1 MSRPQRIS
9 EPESAQVVD
18 LDDEGRGVAKV
29 QGKAVFIT
37 DALPDEAVQFIRGHQ
52 HRSFDEAR
60 LHAIVSPSPDRV
72 APGCEHFGVCGG
84 CALQH
89 LAPHRQIDF
98 KQRQLLESL
107 KRIGHVEPAEI
118 FESLQGPAFN
128 YRRRAR
134 LGVRWV
140 AKKNRALVGFRERN
154 TKFLADIRRCAVLK
168 APADRLVGPLADLI
182 TTLTIRDQ
190 LPQIEVAV
198 ADNATA
204 LVFRILK
211 PLADADLER
220 LRQFALQHSV
230 VVYLQPGGPDS
241 IAPLDV
247 QPPSLTYS
255 LPEFGVAF
263 EFEPCDFIQINS
275 ALNERMVS
283 RALQLLEIAPTDRV
297 LDLFCGLGNFSLPL
311 ARKAREVIGVEGD
324 AGLVQRARAN
334 AARNAIENVS
344 FHVANLF
351 EADLGALWARQPFDR
366 VLLDPPRAGAREV
379 LPLIAKS
386 GARRI
391 VYVSCHAGS
400 LARDAGLLVNEHG
413 YRLLGAGAMDMF
425 PHTTHGESI
434 AVFER
439 ANRR

>member
-1 MSRPQRIS
+1 MSRPQRS
-9 EPESAQVVD
+9 AEPESAQVID

-37 DALPDEAVQFIRGHQ
+37 DALPDEHVQFIRGHQ

-60 LHAIVSPSPDRV
+60 LHTIVSPSPDRV

-84 CALQH
+84 CTLQH
-89 LAPHRQIDF
+89 LASHRQIDF
-98 KQRQLLESL
+98 KHRQLLQAL
-107 KRIGHVEPAEI
+107 KRIGHVEPQQV
-118 FESLQGPAFN
+118 FDPLQGPAFN

-154 TKFLADIRRCAVLK
+154 TKFLADVRRCAVLK

-204 LVFRILK
+204 LVIRILK
-211 PLADADLER
+211 PLTDIDLNN
-220 LRQFALQHSV
+220 LRRFAAEHGV
-230 VVYLQPGGPDS
+230 VIYLQPGGPATIAALDS
-241 IAPLDV
+241 PAPE
-247 QPPSLTYS
+247 LTYS
-255 LPEFGVAF
+255 LPEFDVRF
-263 EFEPCDFIQINS
+263 VFEPCDFIQINS
-275 ALNERMVS
+275 VLNERMVS
-283 RALQLLEIAPTDRV
+283 RAIELLEIAPTDRV

-311 ARKAREVIGVEGD
+311 ARRAREVIGIEGD
-324 AGLVQRARAN
+324 EGLVQRARAN
-334 AARNAIENVS
+334 AARNDIGNAV
-344 FHVANLF
+344 FFVANLF
-351 EADLGALWARQPFDR
+351 QPDLSAPWARQPFDR
-366 VLLDPPRAGAREV
+366 VLLDPPRAGAREI

-386 GARRI
+386 GAHRI

-400 LARDAGLLVNEHG
+400 LARDAGLLVSEHG
-413 YRLLGAGAMDMF
+413 YRLLAAGAMDMF

-439 ANRR
+439 ASRR

>member
-1 MSRPQRIS
+1 MNRPQHIS

-37 DALPDEAVQFIRGHQ
+37 DALPDEEVQFIRGHQ
-52 HRSFDEAR
+52 HRSFDEAK

-72 APGCEHFGVCGG
+72 VPGCEHFGVCGG

-89 LAPHRQIDF
+89 LAPHRQLDF
-98 KQRQLLESL
+98 KQRQLLQAM
-107 KRIGHVEPAEI
+107 KRIGHVEPQEI
-118 FESLQGPAFN
+118 FDSLQGPAFN

-182 TTLTIRDQ
+182 TTLTIRDE
-190 LPQIEVAV
+190 LPQIEIAV

-204 LVFRILK
+204 LVIRVLK
-211 PLADADLER
+211 PLTEADLDN
-220 LRQFALQHSV
+220 LRQFALEHGV
-230 VVYLQPGGPDS
+230 VIYLQPGGPAT
-241 IAPLDV
+241 IAVLD
-247 QPPSLTYS
+247 PPAPELMYS
-255 LPEFGVAF
+255 LPEFDLKFA
-263 EFEPCDFIQINS
+263 FEPCDFIQINS

-283 RALQLLEIAPTDRV
+283 RAIELLEIVPTDRV

-311 ARKAREVIGVEGD
+311 ARRAREVVGVEGD
-324 AGLVQRARAN
+324 EGLVQRARAN
-334 AARNAIENVS
+334 AARNAIGNAS
-344 FHVANLF
+344 FFAANLF
-351 EADLGALWARQPFDR
+351 EPDAAAPWAQQPFDR
-366 VLLDPPRAGAREV
+366 VLLDPPRAGAREI